1 MVEFLI
7 AQGADVNKKDNEGWT
22 PLHVTASCD
31 ILSIARY
38 LIENGADLA
47 SINSDGDLPVDLV
60 GSNEMRELI
69 QKHINE
75 QGKFLFSI
83 LFCYRKS
90 PSFMFSR
97 RNRL

>member
-47 SINSDGDLPVDLV
+47 SINSDGDLPIDLV
-60 GSNEMRELI
+60 SSNEMRESI
-69 QKHINE
+69 QKQINE
-75 QGKFLFSI
+75 QGEKFSSLF
-83 LFCYRKS
+83 
-90 PSFMFSR
+90 FS
-97 RNRL
+97 NLYSHHLQKK